1 MARLLDLFGFLS
13 VLLHAMTLVAQTLT
27 VGGVF
32 FVLLVAR
39 PLRLAGDNSGRMAL
53 RSFRRLVIWAA
64 LSLALFQIILMGV
77 NSVALMATAELS
89 LGEVVGANFFRAGAV
104 MIAASCVLALIAQA
118 QFRRM
123 WQWAFAL
130 AVIIIGASV
139 MTSHAAARLT
149 DRAPL
154 AVATALHCA
163 ATAAWIGGLP
173 YLLLAFSRCSDE
185 EMRERVTRRFSRLAM
200 ASVSVLAAAGLTL
213 SSFYIDAPDA
223 IYGTAYGVMVSAKVL
238 LFGALLLLGALNFLT
253 VKRLGTIQ
261 TAGINRLRP
270 LAEVEVGI
278 GFTII
283 LAAASLTSVPPAT
296 DLTVDRLNLAEISGR
311 MAPRWPRLRSPG
323 LEELSE
329 PTRQILKRGAGSPPP
344 QSLVLGGDAT
354 YPNTPADIAWS
365 EYNHHW
371 AGVMVLVAGLL
382 QLAWWTGR
390 ARWARHWPLIFLALA
405 AFIFLRADP
414 ENWPLGPNGFWESF
428 DNSEV
433 LQHRAFAALTIAF
446 GLFEWAVRTGRIRSE
461 RAALVFPL
469 VCALG
474 GALLLAHSH
483 SLGNV
488 KEELLAELTHVPL
501 ALLAVAAGCARWLE
515 LRLPSGDRRIPSLVW
530 PLCFVLIGLLLL
542 FYRES

>member
-1 MARLLDLFGFLS
+1 MAQLPDIFGFLS
-13 VLLHAMTLVAQTLT
+13 VLLRAMTLVAQTLA
-27 VGGVF
+27 VGGVIF
-32 FVLLVAR
+32 ALLVAR
-39 PLRLAGDNSGRMAL
+39 PLRLGDNDSGKVTL
-53 RSFRRLVIWAA
+53 CSLRRLVTWAA
-64 LSLALFQIILMGV
+64 MGMALFQIILLGV
-77 NSVALMATAELS
+77 NSASLMATAELS
-89 LGEVVGANFFRAGAV
+89 LGEIMGANFFRAGAV
-104 MIAASCVLALIAQA
+104 MIAASSGLALIMQVR
-118 QFRRM
+118 FRRM

-130 AVIIIGASV
+130 AVVIIGASV
-139 MTSHAAARLT
+139 MTSHAASRLT

-185 EMRERVTRRFSRLAM
+185 DAREIVTRRFSRLAM
-200 ASVSVLAAAGLTL
+200 ASVSVLVAAGLTL
-213 SSFYIDAPDA
+213 LFFYIDAPDA

-238 LFGALLLLGALNFLT
+238 LFGTLLLLGALNFYT
-253 VKRLGTIQ
+253 VRRLGTVP
-261 TAGINRLRP
+261 ASRFNRLRP

-283 LAAASLTSVPPAT
+283 LAAASLTSIPPAA
-296 DLTVDRLNLAEISGR
+296 DLTVDRLNLAEIGER
-311 MAPRWPRLRSPG
+311 MAPRWPRLRSPA

-329 PTRQILKRGAGSPPP
+329 PTRQTLKKSAGAPPP
-344 QSLVLGGDAT
+344 QSYVLGRDAT
-354 YPNTPADIAWS
+354 HRNTPADIAWS
-365 EYNHHW
+365 DYNHHW
-371 AGVMVLVAGLL
+371 AGLIVLVAGLL

-390 ARWARHWPLIFLALA
+390 ARWARHWPLVFLALA
-405 AFIFLRADP
+405 AFIFVRADP

-433 LQHRAFAALTIAF
+433 LQHRAFAALTVAF

-469 VCALG
+469 VCVLG
-474 GALLLAHSH
+474 GALLLTHSH

-501 ALLAVAAGCARWLE
+501 ALLAVVAGCARWLE

-542 FYRES
+542 LYRES